1 MFTGL
6 VQVCGTVAEAVRE
19 AGDLRLAI
27 ACGDWPQ
34 AAEIRRG
41 ESIAVNGVCLTA
53 ARPAGLDFGCDVSL
67 QTLSHSNLGELTAG
81 DPVNLERAVAAGE
94 RFGGHLVSGHADGV
108 GELLSVDEEGRS
120 RRFCFSAPVELSRY
134 ITARG
139 SICVDGVSL
148 TVTQAGA
155 TGFCVNIIP
164 HTLQNTLFARYR
176 PGARVNLEVD
186 LVARYLESLLGAGV
200 HHNKR

>member
-6 VQVCGTVAEAVRE
+6 VQACGTVAEAVRE

-27 ACGDWPQ
+27 ACDDWSQ
-34 AAEIRRG
+34 AAEIQGG

-53 ARPAGLDFGCDVSL
+53 TRPGERGFGCDVSL
-67 QTLSHSNLGELTAG
+67 QTLSHSNLGELAAG

-120 RRFCFSAPVELSRY
+120 KRFCFSTPVELSRY
-134 ITARG
+134 IVVRG

-148 TVTQAGA
+148 TVTHTGA

-164 HTLQNTLFARYR
+164 HTLQNTLFARYQ

-186 LVARYLESLLGAGV
+186 QLARYLESLLDAGV
-200 HHNKR
+200 HNKEC